1 MGTDRYTAKMASKLG
16 FQNLRRLNQALSTV
30 RQYSAGSGAYSEHA
44 KSAAAWKN
52 AFYFLG
58 APAVALVYINAFHI
72 LPQHPEREEFV
83 AYPHPASA
91 TGRSLGGRMARRRCS
106 TTHTTTLC
114 LRATRKAVRSCTTA
128 TRPLLDGTS
137 CCTMAPTVSIP

>member
-1 MGTDRYTAKMASKLG
+1 MGRIGILDFYHRYTAKMASKLG

-83 AYPHPASA
+83 AYPHLRIRNRAFPWWED
-91 TGRSLGGRMARRRCS
+91 GQK
-106 TTHTTTLC
+106 TLFHNPYYNA
-114 LRATRKAVRSCTTA
+114 LPEGYEEGSEE
-128 TRPLLDGTS
+128 LHHGH
-137 CCTMAPTVSIP
+137 